1 MRIKIR
7 EAIAGHADE
16 RYNLDAHSYRP
27 GEIIELDDALA
38 QAWLDSGIA
47 VLPEQE
53 PPVEEPPVE
62 ETHHGHYSKKQP
74 QRAK

>member
-16 RYNLDAHSYRP
+16 RYNLDDHSYRP
-27 GEIIELDDALA
+27 GEIVELDDTLA

-47 VLPEQE
+47 VVPEQE
-53 PPVEEPPVE
+53 PPVEEPPAE
-62 ETHHGHYSKKQP
+62 ESHHGHHSKKP
-74 QRAK
+74 PKGTK